1 MYEVKYRGNR
11 EKFMKKIKLG
21 TWDGTVKSAIV
32 FLILSVIFI
41 FFFKND
47 IASMGRS
54 AILYFSTIS
63 ATLLGLTFTAFAV
76 ISAFLPNIEKDFL
89 KTKTFENFTR
99 TFKITMFIELL
110 SLLIAIVNY
119 LLFQTRYYS
128 IFNGITITLIFLTIG
143 FMAIL
148 IDRTFKVFKM
158 TRNEILSLHT
168 Q

>member
-1 MYEVKYRGNR
+1 
-11 EKFMKKIKLG
+11 MKKITLG
-21 TWDGTVKSAIV
+21 IWDGTVKSALV
-32 FLILSVIFI
+32 FLIMSAIFI
-41 FFFKND
+41 FYFSND
-47 IASMGRS
+47 ISSLGRS

-119 LLFQTRYYS
+119 LLFNTQYYS

-168 Q
+168 H

>member
-1 MYEVKYRGNR
+1 
-11 EKFMKKIKLG
+11 MKKIKLG
-21 TWDGTVKSAIV
+21 IWDGTVKSAVI
-32 FLILSVIFI
+32 FFIISVIFI
-41 FFFKND
+41 FYFGND
-47 IASMGRS
+47 ISSLGRN

-89 KTKTFENFTR
+89 KTKTFENFTT

-110 SLLIAIVNY
+110 SLLLAIVNY
-119 LLFQTRYYS
+119 LLFHTQYYS
-128 IFNGITITLIFLTIG
+128 IFNGITITLIFLTVG

-158 TRNEILSLHT
+158 TRNEILNIHT
-168 Q
+168 

>member
-1 MYEVKYRGNR
+1 
-11 EKFMKKIKLG
+11 MKKIKLG
-21 TWDGTVKSAIV
+21 IWDGTVKSAIT
-32 FLILSVIFI
+32 FLIISAVFI
-41 FFFKND
+41 FFFSKE
-47 IASMGRS
+47 ISSLGRG

-89 KTKTFENFTR
+89 KTKTFENFTT

-110 SLLIAIVNY
+110 SLLLAIVNY
-119 LLFQTRYYS
+119 LLFHTQYYS

-148 IDRTFKVFKM
+148 INRTFKVFKM
-158 TRNEILSLHT
+158 TRNKILDPHT
-168 Q
+168 

>member
-1 MYEVKYRGNR
+1 
-11 EKFMKKIKLG
+11 
-21 TWDGTVKSAIV
+21 
-32 FLILSVIFI
+32 
-41 FFFKND
+41 
-47 IASMGRS
+47 
-54 AILYFSTIS
+54 
-63 ATLLGLTFTAFAV
+63 
-76 ISAFLPNIEKDFL
+76 AFLPNIEKDFL

-119 LLFQTRYYS
+119 LLFQTQYYP
-128 IFNGITITLIFLTIG
+128 IFNEITITLIFLTIG

-168 Q
+168 H